1 MTAAIL
7 TLNAGSSSIKFAVF
21 EAEDGRLAEV
31 LARGR
36 IERMGSR
43 PRLVMR
49 DAANA
54 VRNDRTWPHAE
65 RPGFDELIDAALAAC
80 EALLGGRRAA
90 AIGHRVV
97 HGGPGRQDP
106 ALVTPELLRELEAL
120 RPLAPLHEPHNLD
133 PIHAISASR
142 PGLPQVAC
150 FDTAFHH
157 TMPATATRLAI
168 PRVYEAKGVRRYG
181 FHGLSYEYLA
191 GALRTIDPA
200 LAAGRV
206 IAAHLGS
213 GASLCALSAGAS
225 VDTTM
230 GFTAL
235 DGLVMGTRCGTLDPG
250 AVLYLLQQE
259 GLSAQEVQELL
270 YKSSGLLGLSGG
282 LSGDMRDL
290 LESSDPR
297 AREAVDAFVYRFV
310 REAGALVSCLGG
322 LDGIVFTAG
331 VGENAPAIR
340 RMACAGLAWLGV
352 EIDYAANKEGRDLIS
367 APGSKVTVRII
378 PTDEERMIARH
389 TLGLVAA
396 PADDGQPG

>member
-1 MTAAIL
+1 MTDAIL
-7 TLNAGSSSIKFAVF
+7 TLNAGSSSVKFAVF
-21 EAEDGRLAEV
+21 EAREARLAEV

-36 IERMGSR
+36 IERVGSR
-43 PRLVMR
+43 PRLVVR

-54 VRNDRTWPHAE
+54 VLHDRTWPEGE
-65 RPGFDELIDAALAAC
+65 RPRFDELIDAALAWC
-80 EALLGGRRAA
+80 ETRLGGRSPAA
-90 AIGHRVV
+90 LGHRVV
-97 HGGPGRQDP
+97 HGGPNRREP
-106 ALVTPELLRELEAL
+106 AIVTPELLRELEAL

-142 PGLPQVAC
+142 PELRQVAC

-168 PRVYEAKGVRRYG
+168 PRAYEAKGVRRYG

-191 GALRTIDPA
+191 GALRTIDPV
-200 LAAGRV
+200 LAEGRV

-213 GASLCALSAGAS
+213 GASLCALRAGLS
-225 VDTTM
+225 VETTM

-250 AVLYLLQQE
+250 VVLYLLQQE

-270 YKSSGLLGLSGG
+270 YKRSGLLGVSGG
-282 LSGDMRDL
+282 LSSDMRDL
-290 LESSDPR
+290 LESPHPG
-297 AREAVDAFVYRFV
+297 AREAVETFVYRFV

-322 LDGIVFTAG
+322 LDGLVFTAG

-340 RMACAGLAWLGV
+340 RMTCAGLAWLGV

-367 APGSKVTVRII
+367 TPGSKVKVRII

-389 TLGLVAA
+389 TLALLAA
-396 PADDGQPG
+396 PGDVGQSD

>member
-1 MTAAIL
+1 MTDAIL
-7 TLNAGSSSIKFAVF
+7 TLNAGSSSVKFAVF
-21 EAEDGRLAEV
+21 EAKEARLAEV

-36 IERMGSR
+36 IERVGAR
-43 PRLVMR
+43 PRLVVR

-54 VRNDRTWPHAE
+54 VLHDRTWPEGE
-65 RPGFDELIDAALAAC
+65 RPRFDELIDAALAWC
-80 EALLGGRRAA
+80 ETRLGGRSPAA
-90 AIGHRVV
+90 LGHRVV
-97 HGGPGRQDP
+97 HGGPNRREP
-106 ALVTPELLRELEAL
+106 AIVTPELLRELEAL

-133 PIHAISASR
+133 PIHAILASR
-142 PGLPQVAC
+142 PGLRQVAC

-168 PRVYEAKGVRRYG
+168 PRAYEAKGVRRYG

-191 GALRTIDPA
+191 GALRTIDPV
-200 LAAGRV
+200 LAEGRV

-213 GASLCALSAGAS
+213 GASLCALRVGVS
-225 VDTTM
+225 VETTM

-250 AVLYLLQQE
+250 VVLYLLQQE

-270 YKSSGLLGLSGG
+270 YKRSGLLGVSGG
-282 LSGDMRDL
+282 LSSDMRDL
-290 LESSDPR
+290 LESPHPD
-297 AREAVDAFVYRFV
+297 ARQAVETFVYRFV

-322 LDGIVFTAG
+322 LDGLVFTAG

-340 RMACAGLAWLGV
+340 RMTCAGLAWLGV

-367 APGSKVTVRII
+367 TPGSKVKVRII

-389 TLGLVAA
+389 TLALLAA
-396 PADDGQPG
+396 PGDVGQSD